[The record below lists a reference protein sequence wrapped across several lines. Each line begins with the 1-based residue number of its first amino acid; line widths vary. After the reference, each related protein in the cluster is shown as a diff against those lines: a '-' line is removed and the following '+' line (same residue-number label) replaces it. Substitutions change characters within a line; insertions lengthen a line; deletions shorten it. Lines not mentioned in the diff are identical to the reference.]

1 MLTGHVASLEAGGL
15 EVLGGDES
23 DVELVAGGHV
33 VVDHAGAAELPCLG
47 ARCGA
52 AVADLEEARLA
63 VRVRLELKFK
73 KVNLAYRKA
82 TGRYKSIHNL
92 E

>member
-33 VVDHAGAAELPCLG
+33 VVDHAGAAELPCLR
-47 ARCGA
+47 ARGVA

-63 VRVRLELKFK
+63 VRVGLELK
-73 KVNLAYRKA
+73 
-82 TGRYKSIHNL
+82 
-92 E
+92 